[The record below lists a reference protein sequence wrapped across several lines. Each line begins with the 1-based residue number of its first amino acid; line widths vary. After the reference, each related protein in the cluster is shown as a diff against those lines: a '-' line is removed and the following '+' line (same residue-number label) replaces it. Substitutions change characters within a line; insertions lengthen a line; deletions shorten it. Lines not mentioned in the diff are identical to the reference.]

1 MCLDLTSTKGAKN
14 RTENKKHNNNNN
26 IHNTTRTTTTKHNN
40 NNTTQE
46 HNNTAQH
53 KNTTR
58 TQGAGTPAKNTGI
71 AETMLKLKNRQI
83 SVPT

>member
-1 MCLDLTSTKGAKN
+1 MLIHIVYISFIPQQITP
-14 RTENKKHNNNNN
+14 NNP
-26 IHNTTRTTTTKHNN
+26 TTTT
-40 NNTTQE
+40 TT
-46 HNNTAQH
+46 
-53 KNTTR
+53 